1 MQGVSYSGLAGK
13 ARRVRERSRAARLQ
27 TNQLIMDYF
36 DPESDASAERFN
48 RAIPISRRRDSLLPS
63 SPTFEHVAYGT
74 DEQLELPLSDPD
86 LVQGEAVC
94 RIAARATRIE
104 TAAPTPHQGR
114 EDNASAKATDAG
126 GSRPVG
132 AVEDSPTQFTIS
144 GFLCGCSIG
153 VAVAA
158 VILLVVQA
166 ALR

>member
-1 MQGVSYSGLAGK
+1 M
-13 ARRVRERSRAARLQ
+13 
-27 TNQLIMDYF
+27 NQLIMDYF

-48 RAIPISRRRDSLLPS
+48 RVIPISRRRDSLLPS

-86 LVQGEAVC
+86 SMQGEAIC
-94 RIAARATRIE
+94 RIPARANRIE
-104 TAAPTPHQGR
+104 MAAPAPHQGR
-114 EDNASAKATDAG
+114 EDPASAKARDTAG
-126 GSRPVG
+126 SPH
-132 AVEDSPTQFTIS
+132 AEPVEDSRSQFTIS

-158 VILLVVQA
+158 VILLVLQA

>member
-1 MQGVSYSGLAGK
+1 MQGVSHSGLAGK

-36 DPESDASAERFN
+36 DPESDASAGRFN
-48 RAIPISRRRDSLLPS
+48 RAIPIGRRRDSLLPS

-74 DEQLELPLSDPD
+74 NEQLELPLGDPD
-86 LVQGEAVC
+86 PMQGEAIC
-94 RIAARATRIE
+94 RIPAPATRIG

-114 EDNASAKATDAG
+114 QDAASATATDAA
-126 GSRPVG
+126 GSPPVEP
-132 AVEDSPTQFTIS
+132 VEDSRSQFTIS